1 MKKLVLL
8 LAFFVCTSVS
18 DARPSKQQA
27 EDSLKKAC
35 DDVLALTVMA
45 LNADA
50 ELTKSAKEL
59 LGTHRKYFSLV
70 GDKLFVDSEF
80 WEDLGKETREKI
92 ATNFTLHNY
101 CLSGDIYA
109 TERILKSLT
118 VVGADSGK
126 ILGIVR
132 NSRLTEY

>member
-8 LAFFVCTSVS
+8 LAFFTCTSVS
-18 DARPSKQQA
+18 DARLSKQD
-27 EDSLKKAC
+27 EETMKKAC

-59 LGTHRKYFSLV
+59 LGTHRRYFSLV
-70 GDKLFVDSEF
+70 GDKLFVDSKF
-80 WEDLGKETREKI
+80 WEDLGKKTREKI

-132 NSRLTEY
+132 NRRLTEY